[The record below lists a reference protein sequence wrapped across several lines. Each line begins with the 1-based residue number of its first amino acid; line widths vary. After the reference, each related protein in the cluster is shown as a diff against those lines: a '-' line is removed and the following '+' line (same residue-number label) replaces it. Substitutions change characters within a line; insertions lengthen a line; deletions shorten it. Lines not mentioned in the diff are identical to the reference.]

1 MHIPDGLLP
10 PAVSISGYAITGGVT
25 WFSLRQIHKQTNYQ
39 EEIPKA
45 SLLTA
50 AFFVASLIHIPIPPF
65 SIHLVLNG
73 VMGLVLGY
81 YAFPGILI
89 GLFFQGMFFQHGGLS
104 TLGINAIIMGV
115 PALLAHYIWSFRT
128 TSLFNTPFGKS
139 TLAFLGGGLSVFLS
153 ALIFVFITIN
163 NIAPDLDIDAEKT
176 AIFTSLI
183 GYAVQALI
191 EGILTVML
199 ISFLEKVKPELIGLE
214 SSEGRS

>member
-10 PAVSISGYAITGGVT
+10 PAVSISGYAITGGVA
-25 WFSLRQIHKQTNYQ
+25 WFSLKQIHKQTNYQ

-128 TSLFNTPFGKS
+128 TSFFNTPFGKS

-183 GYAVQALI
+183 GYGVQALI

>member
-25 WFSLRQIHKQTNYQ
+25 WFSLKQIHKQTNYQ

-89 GLFFQGMFFQHGGLS
+89 GLFFQGMFS
-104 TLGINAIIMGV
+104 TWGV
-115 PALLAHYIWSFRT
+115 IYPR
-128 TSLFNTPFGKS
+128 N
-139 TLAFLGGGLSVFLS
+139 
-153 ALIFVFITIN
+153 
-163 NIAPDLDIDAEKT
+163 
-176 AIFTSLI
+176 
-183 GYAVQALI
+183 
-191 EGILTVML
+191 
-199 ISFLEKVKPELIGLE
+199 
-214 SSEGRS
+214 